1 MHVPEKLDVRAEGF
15 LDTDDVSKFEI
26 GVVDEASR
34 GIDHCWLQD
43 VERLD
48 EIIGRY
54 LPVAQSAEQDFDRA
68 LRAAYLVLD
77 LIETQS
83 TLLESY
89 IRGTP

>member
-1 MHVPEKLDVRAEGF
+1 MHMPEKLDVRAEGF

-34 GIDHCWLQD
+34 GIHHCWQD

-54 LPVAQSAEQDFDRA
+54 LPIAQSAEQDFDRA
-68 LRAAYLVLD
+68 LRASYIVLE
-77 LIETQS
+77 LIGMQI
-83 TLLESY
+83 TLLESSFG
-89 IRGTP
+89 GTP